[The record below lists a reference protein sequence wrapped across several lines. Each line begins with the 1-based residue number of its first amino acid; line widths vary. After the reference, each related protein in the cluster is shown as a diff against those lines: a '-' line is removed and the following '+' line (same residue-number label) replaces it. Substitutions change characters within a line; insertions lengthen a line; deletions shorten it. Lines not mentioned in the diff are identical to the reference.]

1 MFRTQNIYYSKGVD
15 NMNNKGITFLDGV
28 VGIIIIS
35 MLIFVV
41 SNYRGFVME
50 ADAKIDAAI
59 ELQMQ
64 THNLM
69 EHIYASADW
78 NALDLSAWQD
88 FGAVYTYLG
97 VFPEHNIERIALT
110 LTLGDI
116 EREYLL
122 ERSSLA
128 PH

>member
-1 MFRTQNIYYSKGVD
+1 
-15 NMNNKGITFLDGV
+15 MNNKGITFLDGV

-35 MLIFVV
+35 MLILLL
-41 SNYRGFVME
+41 SNYRDFVME

-59 ELQMQ
+59 ELQIG

-88 FGAVYTYLG
+88 FGATYTYLG
-97 VFPEHNIERIALT
+97 VFSEYDIERIALT
-110 LTLGDI
+110 VTLGDI
-116 EREYLL
+116 DREYVL